1 MLKVLKK
8 WNTLRNQILIVFL
21 SAMFIVLLIVSILTF
36 NQVSYLLKNNAEKQ
50 IKQVAVEAN
59 GRLESL
65 YEQINMASKLVV
77 TNDKVQKL
85 LTKEYENKEVP
96 FLELQELMGTVNTIT
111 ANSDG
116 IFSFQ
121 LFTNEEHRILP
132 LDDANAPLKLRKS
145 WVELAKREK
154 GRLVWIG
161 EDPND
166 ANYFLAIR
174 RVNLMDKN
182 YANGGYILIS
192 MYKEYFQFVNKD
204 LTNKTNQYSILLDKA
219 LEPIITDYDKPLQS
233 IIHNDSTTVEI
244 NKKDYMVTREESDI
258 TGWTVLILTPV
269 TALTSGISVLRS
281 SIFVSGLI
289 GLLIYFICSLFLSTI
304 ITRPIIRLTNTMR
317 HASQGS
323 LEMNPKLPSVN
334 EINELNSTY
343 NQLVKETN
351 HLIKMVYEKEIVKSR
366 SELKAIQAQ
375 INPHFLFNTLNA
387 LHWSLEEKGEEE
399 LADTVVAMSNLFRY
413 TITNSQEDEWV
424 FLKDELN
431 HINDYMEIMQMRF
444 GDKLKWRIEMDTAYE
459 LVKVP
464 KFLIQPL
471 VENAVI
477 HGAGNKIGVCYIII
491 SVRHV
496 SNTQNLLVTVE
507 DDGAGIAEVS
517 LEKIKKAMAKG
528 GITSVKGKGMAI
540 SNVFK
545 RLKLYYQEDGHEG
558 LEIKSMRDKGTT
570 VSFEIPI
577 MGGEKECIQKQ
588 S

>member
-1 MLKVLKK
+1 MRSLLSR

-21 SAMFIVLLIVSILTF
+21 SVMFMVLLIVSILTF
-36 NQVSYLLKNNAEKQ
+36 NQVSSLLKNNAEKQ

-85 LTKEYENKEVP
+85 LTKEYDYKEVP
-96 FLELQELMGTVNTIT
+96 FLELQQLMGTVNTIT

-121 LFTNEEHRILP
+121 LFTNDEHRILP
-132 LDDANAPLKLRKS
+132 LDDATSTVKLKKS
-145 WVELAKREK
+145 WVEMAKREK
-154 GRLVWIG
+154 GKLVWIG
-161 EDPND
+161 EDPKD

-174 RVNLMDKN
+174 RVNLMDRN

-192 MYKEYFQFVNKD
+192 IYKEYFQFVNKD
-204 LTNKTNQYSILLDKA
+204 LTDETNQYSILLDKS
-219 LEPIITDYDKPLQS
+219 LEPIIADYDKPLQS
-233 IIHNDSTTVEI
+233 IIHNEKSTVQI
-244 NKKDYMVTREESDI
+244 NSRDYMVTREVSDI

-281 SIFVSGLI
+281 SILVSGVF
-289 GLLIYFICSLFLSTI
+289 GLLIFFICSLFLSTI
-304 ITRPIIRLTNTMR
+304 ITRPIIKLTKTMR

-323 LEMNPKLPSVN
+323 LALNPKLPSVN

-387 LHWSLEEKGEEE
+387 LHWSLEDKNEEE
-399 LADTVVAMSNLFRY
+399 LAETVLAMSNLFRY
-413 TITNSQEDEWV
+413 TITNSPEDEWV
-424 FLKDELN
+424 YMKDELN
-431 HINDYMEIMQMRF
+431 HINDFMEIMKMRF
-444 GDKLKWRIEMDTAYE
+444 GDQLTWRIEMDTVYE
-459 LVKVP
+459 LVRVP

-477 HGAGNKIGVCYIII
+477 HGAGNKIGICTIII
-491 SVRHV
+491 SVRLV
-496 SNTQNLLVTVE
+496 CNSQKLLVTVE
-507 DDGAGIAEVS
+507 DDGAGIAEEK
-517 LEKIKKAMAKG
+517 LEKIKARMEIG
-528 GITSVKGKGMAI
+528 EITSINGKGMAV
-540 SNVFK
+540 SNVNT
-545 RLKLYYQEDGHEG
+545 RLKLYYQETGQNG
-558 LEIKSMRDKGTT
+558 LKIKSKRNKGTS

-577 MGGEKECIQKQ
+577 IGGEQECM
-588 S
+588 

>member
-1 MLKVLKK
+1 MLRLLKN
-8 WNTLRNQILIVFL
+8 WNTMRNQILIVFL
-21 SAMFIVLLIVSILTF
+21 SVMFIVLLIVSILIF
-36 NQVSYLLKNNAEKQ
+36 NQVSSLLKNNAEKQ

-85 LTKEYENKEVP
+85 LTKEYDKKEVP
-96 FLELQELMGTVNTIT
+96 FLELQQLMGTVNTIT

-132 LDDANAPLKLRKS
+132 LDDANAPLKLRDI
-145 WVELAKREK
+145 WVEMAKREK

-166 ANYFLAIR
+166 PNYFLAIR
-174 RVNLMDKN
+174 RVNLMERN

-192 MYKEYFQFVNKD
+192 IYKEYFQFVNKD
-204 LTNKTNQYSILLDKA
+204 LTNKTNQYSLLLDKS
-219 LEPIITDYDKPLQS
+219 LEPIITDYDKPLPS
-233 IIHNDSTTVEI
+233 IIHNEKSTVQI
-244 NKKDYMVTREESDI
+244 NSRDYMATREVSEI

-281 SIFVSGLI
+281 SILISGLI
-289 GLLIYFICSLFLSTI
+289 GLLVFFICSLFLSTI
-304 ITRPIIRLTNTMR
+304 ITRPINRLTETMR
-317 HASQGS
+317 HASSES
-323 LEMNPKLPSVN
+323 LALNPKLPSVN

-343 NQLVKETN
+343 NQLVNETN
-351 HLIKMVYEKEIVKSR
+351 HLIKMVYQKEIIRSR

-387 LHWSLEEKGEEE
+387 LHWSLEDKMEDE
-399 LADTVVAMSNLFRY
+399 LAETVVAMSNLFRY
-413 TITNSQEDEWV
+413 TITNSPDDEWV
-424 FLKDELN
+424 YLKDELN
-431 HINDYMEIMQMRF
+431 HINDYMEIMKMRF
-444 GDKLKWRIEMDTAYE
+444 GDDLKWRIEMDTVYE

-471 VENAVI
+471 VENSVI
-477 HGAGNKIGVCYIII
+477 HGAGNKIGVCTIII
-491 SVRHV
+491 TVTLA
-496 SNTQNLLVTVE
+496 SNRQGLLVTVE
-507 DDGAGIAEVS
+507 DDGMGITEEN
-517 LEKIKKAMAKG
+517 LEKIKTGMDIG
-528 GITSVKGKGMAI
+528 GITSINGKGMAI
-540 SNVFK
+540 SNVHK
-545 RLKLYYQEDGHEG
+545 RLKLYYQEDGQKG
-558 LEIKSMRDKGTT
+558 LEIKSKRNKGTV

-577 MGGEKECIQKQ
+577 VGGDQECIQKL

>member
-1 MLKVLKK
+1 MGSLLNR

-21 SAMFIVLLIVSILTF
+21 SVMFIVLLIVSILTF
-36 NQVSYLLKNNAEKQ
+36 NQVSSLLKNNAEKQ

-85 LTKEYENKEVP
+85 LTKEYDNKEVP
-96 FLELQELMGTVNTIT
+96 FLELQQLMGTVNTIT

-121 LFTNEEHRILP
+121 LFTNDEHRILP
-132 LDDANAPLKLRKS
+132 LDDATSTVKLKKS
-145 WVELAKREK
+145 WVEMAKREK
-154 GRLVWIG
+154 GKLVWIG
-161 EDPND
+161 EDPKD

-174 RVNLMDKN
+174 RVNLMDRN
-182 YANGGYILIS
+182 YTNGGYILIS
-192 MYKEYFQFVNKD
+192 IYKEYFQFVNKD
-204 LTNKTNQYSILLDKA
+204 LTDETNQYSILLDKY
-219 LEPIITDYDKPLQS
+219 LEPIIANYDKPLHS
-233 IIHNDSTTVEI
+233 IIHNEKSTVQL
-244 NKKDYMVTREESDI
+244 NSRDYMVTREVSEI

-281 SIFVSGLI
+281 SILVSGLL
-289 GLLIYFICSLFLSTI
+289 GLLIFFICSLFLSTI
-304 ITRPIIRLTNTMR
+304 ITRPIIKLTKTMR

-323 LEMNPKLPSVN
+323 LALNPKLPSVN

-351 HLIKMVYEKEIVKSR
+351 HLITMVYEKEIIKSR

-387 LHWSLEEKGEEE
+387 LHWSLEDKEEEE
-399 LADTVVAMSNLFRY
+399 LAETVLAMSNLFRY
-413 TITNSQEDEWV
+413 TITNSPEDEWV
-424 FLKDELN
+424 YMKDELN
-431 HINDYMEIMQMRF
+431 HINDFMEIMKMRF
-444 GDKLKWRIEMDTAYE
+444 GDQLKWRIEMDTVYE

-477 HGAGNKIGVCYIII
+477 HGAGNKIGICTIII
-491 SVRHV
+491 SVRLVCNSHK
-496 SNTQNLLVTVE
+496 LLVTVE
-507 DDGAGIAEVS
+507 DDGAGIAEER
-517 LEKIKKAMAKG
+517 LEKIKARMG
-528 GITSVKGKGMAI
+528 IGEITSISGKGMAI
-540 SNVFK
+540 SNVNK
-545 RLKLYYQEDGHEG
+545 RLKLYYQENGQNG
-558 LEIKSMRDKGTT
+558 LEIKSKRNKGTS

-577 MGGEKECIQKQ
+577 IGGEQECMQKQ